1 MQAHIAVIYVTYGDN
16 LGCQSL
22 PSTLFEALASFCCCF
37 LFFVFFF
44 FVFFFATMVCARLA
58 IPQAPKESPVH
69 IGIQG

>member
-1 MQAHIAVIYVTYGDN
+1 MGIT
-16 LGCQSL
+16 LGVSPYRL
-22 PSTLFEALASFCCCF
+22 PCLRLLPLFVVVFCF
-37 LFFVFFF
+37 LFFF